1 MLERLVNWVARK
13 PGGAIVI
20 LVLLTLA
27 AWPAARQLRLSTNV
41 LDLLPS
47 GSKPAQEFRQVEEV
61 FGGLETVF
69 IVVRASGDDLAARV
83 PLQEA
88 ASRIATRLKA
98 NPEVATARS
107 GISEEEETYWL
118 DSVVKRS
125 VFFLPGDWE
134 STLRARLQPTAIRQR
149 AHEVHSLLVSPAG
162 PAVDQLLRH
171 DPLGLTDVGDLID
184 RVGGTLPVD
193 PLTGGFMSVDGTA
206 ALVVVTPIRTEL
218 DVVGGERLEEA
229 IDTACDAVSQE
240 IGDTLRCNATGGPLY
255 AAHDARIM
263 RQDLQ
268 WTVLGT
274 AFLCALILVFA
285 LDSLLLPLIVM
296 IPLLAAL
303 VWTGAVADV
312 ISGRLTAAGVGF
324 AAVLIG
330 LGVDYGIHAAV
341 RFREAR
347 FAGLEPEEAMRE
359 TGRSA
364 GYGIWTSALTT
375 AAGFGVL
382 AMAHLRPLREL
393 GEIVAIGIGCM
404 LAASLL
410 GTGGLLRLFGT
421 RRPFRHQPGPLWR
434 GLGSVVEWVTS
445 AAEREAHG
453 VMLFIILSVPLA
465 LWGASQVR
473 LSADLRALRPVDH
486 PALVAERLLIQ
497 KFGIGLDT
505 ATIAVPG
512 RDRDEALEKA
522 AAVSEA
528 LRQRLGSDLSLASPS
543 DWMVSQSTVQKRLT
557 ALHDMPVAEAVGTLQ
572 FALRDEG
579 LSPAGFA
586 PGIEALMAIAAGH
599 DPDNAAPP
607 PPELLGPLLQ
617 RQGDRTWAGLHL
629 RLPLNAWPEGP
640 PPDIERLIRNIAP
653 GAAIASAPRLGVE
666 IRRFAGRDLVRLS
679 AIALAAITIV
689 VLVSFAGAI
698 GVAVQALLPVCLA
711 ALWTLGIWG
720 AIGRPLDLVSLAVLP
735 IVLGIGIDDGL
746 HALHG
751 ARQRSD
757 GNVAAS
763 ARAAGRA
770 MFLTSLTTCA
780 GFSSLALSRVP
791 GLRSG
796 GMIVAL
802 GVVACLLATLVVLP
816 AISGLTS
823 KKR

>member
-1 MLERLVNWVARK
+1 MLDRIVDWVARR
-13 PGGAIVI
+13 PASAIVL
-20 LVLLTLA
+20 LVLLSLI

-69 IVVRASGDDLAARV
+69 VVVRASGDDLAARV

-88 ASRIATRLKA
+88 ASRIANRLKA
-98 NPEVATARS
+98 NPEVAAARS
-107 GISEEEETYWL
+107 GISESEETYWL
-118 DSVVKRS
+118 DSVVGRA
-125 VFFLPGDWE
+125 VFFLPGDWKT
-134 STLRARLQPTAIRQR
+134 TLRGRLQPEAIRQR
-149 AHEVHSLLVSPAG
+149 AQQVHSLLVSPAG
-162 PAVDQLLRH
+162 PAVSQLLRH
-171 DPLGLTDVGDLID
+171 DPLGLTDAGDLLD

-206 ALVVVTPIRTEL
+206 ALVVVTPVRTEL

-229 IDTACDAVSQE
+229 IVTACDAVSQE
-240 IGDTLRCNATGGPLY
+240 IGDTLRCNSTGGPLY
-255 AAHDARIM
+255 AAHDAHIM

-274 AFLCALILVFA
+274 AVLCALILGLA
-285 LDSLLLPLIVM
+285 LDGFVLPLIVM

-303 VWTGAVADV
+303 VWTGALADLL
-312 ISGRLTAAGVGF
+312 SGRLTAAGVGF

-330 LGVDYGIHAAV
+330 LGVDYGIHATV

-347 FAGLEPEEAMRE
+347 LGGLEPEEALRE

-393 GEIVAIGIGCM
+393 GEVVAIGIGCM
-404 LAASLL
+404 LLASLL
-410 GTGGLLRLFGT
+410 GTGGLLRLFGA
-421 RRPFRHQPGPLWR
+421 RRPFRRQPGPLWR
-434 GLGSVVEWVTS
+434 GLGAVVKWVTS

-453 VMLFIILSVPLA
+453 VMLLIIFSVPLA
-465 LWGASQVR
+465 LWGASHVR

-543 DWMVSQSTVQKRLT
+543 DWMVGRSTVRKRL
-557 ALHDMPVAEAVGTLQ
+557 AAVHELPVAEAVSALQ

-586 PGIEALMAIAAGH
+586 PGIEALVAIAAGH
-599 DPDNAAPP
+599 DPGAAASP
-607 PPELLGPLLQ
+607 PPELFGPLLQ

-629 RLPLNAWPEGP
+629 RLPLHSWPEGP

-666 IRRFAGRDLVRLS
+666 IRHFAGRDLVRLS

-689 VLVSFAGAI
+689 VLISFAGAI
-698 GVAVQALLPVCLA
+698 GIAVQALLPVCLA

-720 AIGRPLDLVSLAVLP
+720 ALGRPLDLVSLAVLP

-751 ARQRSD
+751 AQRRGD
-757 GNVAAS
+757 GDVAAS
-763 ARAAGRA
+763 TRSAGRA

-796 GMIVAL
+796 GIIVAL
-802 GVVACLLATLVVLP
+802 GVIACLVATLVVLP
-816 AISGLTS
+816 ALSGLTG
-823 KKR
+823 RGR